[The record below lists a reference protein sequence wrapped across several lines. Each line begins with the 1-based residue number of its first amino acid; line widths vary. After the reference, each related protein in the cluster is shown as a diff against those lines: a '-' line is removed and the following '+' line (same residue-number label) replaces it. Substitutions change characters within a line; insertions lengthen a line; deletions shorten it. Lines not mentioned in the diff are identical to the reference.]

1 MVLAA
6 NGTVLLTSCQPPD
19 RYPLRLGRGC
29 RRNSTVQLLAATDGL
44 FASGVTPRAPV
55 LASSRTI
62 DPASLRLSPSGT
74 HFAYDDGDRRVVQR
88 VP

>member
-1 MVLAA
+1 MVLAP

-19 RYPLRLGRGC
+19 RYLLRLGRGC
-29 RRNSTVQLLAATDGL
+29 KRNSRVQLLAAPDEL
-44 FASGVTPRAPV
+44 FAPGATPRAPV

-62 DPASLRLSPSGT
+62 DPSSLRLSPSGT
-74 HFAYDDGDRRVVQR
+74 HFAYEDRSRRVVQR